1 MSPERCR
8 QLAAAL
14 QAPRAHHQREC
25 ATASP
30 RQRGIMPRW
39 WATSRTSRPL
49 SGSLTLTPT
58 LTLARALDLALGPRP
73 NRNPKQAA
81 ELLPHKTP
89 SQIAL
94 LALCCKISSA
104 ARGRYVAPCGARY
117 PSWGEARRKRL
128 QVRRKSTKTRSSPRR
143 FWNSRSRSSI
153 LNGAPV
159 RQLAML
165 HWRLGSSGFCR
176 RSTLQAGRGLSH
188 APGRRQS

>member
-1 MSPERCR
+1 M
-8 QLAAAL
+8 
-14 QAPRAHHQREC
+14 AP
-25 ATASP
+25 P
-30 RQRGIMPRW
+30 RQRGIV
-39 WATSRTSRPL
+39 PL
-49 SGSLTLTPT
+49 VGKLPHQQAAELISLILNPT

-104 ARGRYVAPCGARY
+104 ARGRFVAPCGARY

-165 HWRLGSSGFCR
+165 GSRLGVDWAAVAFAAASLFK
-176 RSTLQAGRGLSH
+176 RGV
-188 APGRRQS
+188 A